1 MLIGPHKQ
9 NMFFQYERKGFG
21 NNGKMVNKF
30 VVKPQKTTKFID
42 IGKAFYITLRTLHEY
57 R

>member
-30 VVKPQKTTKFID
+30 VVKTQINYKV
-42 IGKAFYITLRTLHEY
+42 Y
-57 R
+57 